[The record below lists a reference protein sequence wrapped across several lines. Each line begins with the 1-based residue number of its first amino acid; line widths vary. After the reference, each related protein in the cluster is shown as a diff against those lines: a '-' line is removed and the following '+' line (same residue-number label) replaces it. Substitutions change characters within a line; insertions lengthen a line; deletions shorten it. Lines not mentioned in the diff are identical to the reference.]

1 IIRAVMKPRRGIALF
16 AVACALV
23 DSGCSFLFVDGR
35 PTAHERGT
43 FEPLDACTD
52 RFNFPTTDTVF
63 AAGIPL
69 LVLALAAGP
78 GQGTGATKE
87 ASDRSERTFAVM
99 GISSLVI
106 SAVLTT
112 SAIWG
117 FHTVKKCRRYLA

>member
-1 IIRAVMKPRRGIALF
+1 MKPSRTIAIL
-16 AVACALV
+16 AVACALL
-23 DSGCSFLFVDGR
+23 DSGCSFLFVNGP
-35 PTAHERGT
+35 PTAHQREA
-43 FEPLDACTD
+43 FEPLEACTD
-52 RFNFPTTDTVF
+52 SLKSPTTDTVL

-69 LVLALAAGP
+69 FGLALAAGP

-87 ASDRSERTFAVM
+87 ASANQDRTFAVM

-117 FHTVKKCRRYLA
+117 FHTVKKCRRYLE